1 MVTDSEANQL
11 NNGQRQDV
19 TVVGAGLIGLSTAM
33 QLLQRKPGLK
43 VTVIEKSDGPGSQQS
58 GHNSGVIHSG
68 IYYKP
73 GSFKARFCVE
83 GRASMTRF
91 CQENEIPVWECGK
104 LIVAA
109 NPAEEA
115 RLDDLFE
122 RGTNNAVEGLRLVDR
137 QEMGEIEP
145 FVEGTKALYAP
156 KTGIVDYRNVAN
168 VYAEKVRSL
177 GGNIVYDSEVKSI
190 SNGATRSDGAN
201 YTLETTSG
209 DVDTKY
215 LVNCAGL
222 HSDLVAAMSGVNP
235 GLRIIPFR
243 GEYYTLAKSSEHMVK
258 GLIYPVPDP
267 AFPFLGVHL
276 TQTMKGWVEAGPN
289 AVLALKREGYRK
301 RDFSFADFGRTV
313 TFPGFWKMSINS
325 WKVGLWEMNR
335 SMRKGVFL
343 KSLQKLMPTLKRSD
357 LAPGGSGV
365 RAQAVHRDGTLLD
378 DFRIDESATA
388 VHVLNAPSPGATS
401 SLVIGNYI
409 ADKAEADFNL

>member
-1 MVTDSEANQL
+1 MSNV
-11 NNGQRQDV
+11 RQDV

-43 VTVIEKSDGPGSQQS
+43 LTVVEKASGPASQQS

-83 GRASMTRF
+83 GRASMTQF
-91 CQENEIPVWECGK
+91 CIDNEIPVWTCGK
-104 LIVAA
+104 LIVAT

-122 RGTNNAVEGLRLVDR
+122 RGTNNAVEGLRIVDR
-137 QEMGEIEP
+137 AEMADIEP

-156 KTGIVDYRNVAN
+156 KTGIVDYRKVAD
-168 VYAEKVRSL
+168 VYSEKVQSL
-177 GGNIVYDSEVKSI
+177 GGEIIFNSEVKSI
-190 SNGATRSDGAN
+190 SNGSRGFDGPN
-201 YTLETTSG
+201 YTIETTSG
-209 DVDTKY
+209 EVDSKY

-222 HSDLVAAMSGVNP
+222 HSDLIAVMSGVNP

-301 RDFSFADFGRTV
+301 RDFSFTDFGRTI
-313 TFPGFWKMSINS
+313 TFPGFWKMSLDS

-335 SMRKGVFL
+335 SLRKGVFL
-343 KSLQKLMPTLKRSD
+343 KSLQKLMPSLKKSD

-365 RAQAVHRDGTLLD
+365 RAQAVHSDGTLLD

-409 ADKAEADFNL
+409 ADKAEANFSL

>member
-1 MVTDSEANQL
+1 VTP
-11 NNGQRQDV
+11 QRWDV
-19 TVVGAGLIGLSTAM
+19 AVIGGGIIGLSSALHLTR
-33 QLLQRKPGLK
+33 LYPKTS
-43 VTVIEKSDGPGSQQS
+43 VVILEKEGELALHQT

-83 GRASMTRF
+83 GRASMTQF
-91 CQENEIPVWECGK
+91 CIDNEIPVWTCGK
-104 LIVAA
+104 LIVATT
-109 NPAEEA
+109 PAEEA
-115 RLDDLFE
+115 RLDDLLE
-122 RGTNNAVEGLRLVDR
+122 RGTDNAVEGLKLVEPS
-137 QEMGEIEP
+137 EMAEIEP
-145 FVEGTKALYAP
+145 FVKGTKALYAP
-156 KTGIVDYRNVAN
+156 KTGIVDYRKVADA
-168 VYAEKVRSL
+168 YSDKVQSL
-177 GGNIVYDSEVKSI
+177 GGEIVFNSEVKDI
-190 SNGATRSDGAN
+190 SNGSRRSDGTS
-201 YTLETTSG
+201 YTIETTSG
-209 DVDTKY
+209 DIATKY

-222 HSDLVAAMSGVNP
+222 HSDLIAVMSGVNP

-313 TFPGFWKMSINS
+313 TFPGFWKMTLDS

-335 SMRKGVFL
+335 SLRKGVFL
-343 KSLQKLMPTLKRSD
+343 NSLQKLMPSLKKSD

-365 RAQAVHRDGTLLD
+365 RAQAVHRNGTLLD

-409 ADKAEADFNL
+409 ADKAEANFSL